1 MKKKFKKEL
10 NKYFLWILIGST
22 LPLIIYF
29 FIFGANGISF
39 KNSNWSDFGS
49 FISGY
54 GTLIF
59 GACNLYFLIK
69 VAYTINHLDHKRN
82 NQNKI
87 DSVKPLG
94 ILSHE
99 INYKNLSYKII
110 INNFGLGPLI
120 IKNYNIKYN
129 KTIYNNFS
137 ELTSNSISHLI
148 KNNTSFVGANN
159 YYVVFEVVY
168 DKIETENTSV
178 LNSTY
183 EEKFNELINKMK
195 LVELTFECEDIYENK
210 VELLIK

>member
-10 NKYFLWILIGST
+10 NKYSLWILIGST

-82 NQNKI
+82 NQK
-87 DSVKPLG
+87 
-94 ILSHE
+94 
-99 INYKNLSYKII
+99 
-110 INNFGLGPLI
+110 
-120 IKNYNIKYN
+120 
-129 KTIYNNFS
+129 
-137 ELTSNSISHLI
+137 
-148 KNNTSFVGANN
+148 
-159 YYVVFEVVY
+159 
-168 DKIETENTSV
+168 
-178 LNSTY
+178 
-183 EEKFNELINKMK
+183 
-195 LVELTFECEDIYENK
+195 
-210 VELLIK
+210 